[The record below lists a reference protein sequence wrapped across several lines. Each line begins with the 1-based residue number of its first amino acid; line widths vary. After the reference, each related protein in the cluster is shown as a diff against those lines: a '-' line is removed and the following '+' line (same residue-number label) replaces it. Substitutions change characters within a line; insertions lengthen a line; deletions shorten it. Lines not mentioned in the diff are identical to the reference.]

1 MPHLP
6 ISKINNMHP
15 TPTTL
20 TVMRTPANR
29 HQAGTQGEPQSISPT
44 RHRMGQGSAN
54 QRSNSS
60 PVRATQEPR
69 HKKGL
74 KRRANIKIGTININ
88 GLHTVTDNSHSFEK
102 WSEINATMRK
112 ERIAILAV
120 QETHLDEQ
128 STKAIHQA
136 LGKRLKIINSQ
147 LQDNPRTSAG
157 VAFVLN
163 KDLINTEKVEKYELI
178 KGKAIAIKLAWKS
191 NEETTLINVYA
202 PNRRS
207 DHKNFW
213 ERVEEERINKR
224 LRKPDFVLGDFNVT
238 EEPIDRIPARHD
250 SHGAVT
256 ALREFR
262 LSINVQDQWRHL
274 FPKAREY
281 TYRATVNEQQKK
293 SRLDRIYVSQSKTK
307 YTFDWKM
314 FLSSIPTDHWLVTV
328 KYAPQ
333 DAPYLGKGRWTWPLN
348 VLRDKK
354 IMDDVIKM
362 GLKLQEDINDLL
374 ASPNGRTDSNNPQT
388 MWKTFKTEMNAKV
401 AYEAKIKSYKRQT
414 KIRKLK
420 KDREETL
427 ANQDFEENGELQWHE
442 AILASEIEH
451 LERVSSQNNRERLK
465 AKIVWHGEKL
475 GGTWLNLSKPKKP
488 RDTILRLKTPNAPPN
503 KYEVRSDSNKMAE
516 LAKQYH
522 ESLQEVGLSE
532 DPNSSLNQKTEEI
545 LKEIPEAQKF
555 QNPETS
561 ALNEGLTKGVVEE
574 ALRLAKNGSA
584 TGLDGCPYELWKVL
598 KKRNDEAE
606 EEGKTGFDVIKILT
620 KVFQDVQLHG
630 IAPNTHFAD
639 GWMCLLYKKKD
650 RTLIENY
657 RPITLL
663 NSDYKLLTKAL
674 TLQLIEDIKKVIHK
688 DQAGFIP
695 GHSIFDHIRLTRIMT
710 NFAEISER
718 NGAIVALDQEKAY
731 DKITHPYL
739 WKTLEAF
746 KMPQL
751 FIKTVKGLYKNTWT
765 TVTINGELSSPY
777 KVKRGVRQGDPLSCF
792 LFDIGIE
799 PLACLVRNAREIK
812 GYEIPGV
819 EEKLAINLFADDT
832 VLYLSEQDS
841 YDKVIET
848 LDKWCEV
855 SGAKFNKEKTEI
867 ILIGSIAHRDRIT

>member
-1 MPHLP
+1 
-6 ISKINNMHP
+6 
-15 TPTTL
+15 
-20 TVMRTPANR
+20 
-29 HQAGTQGEPQSISPT
+29 
-44 RHRMGQGSAN
+44 
-54 QRSNSS
+54 
-60 PVRATQEPR
+60 
-69 HKKGL
+69 
-74 KRRANIKIGTININ
+74 
-88 GLHTVTDNSHSFEK
+88 
-102 WSEINATMRK
+102 
-112 ERIAILAV
+112 
-120 QETHLDEQ
+120 
-128 STKAIHQA
+128 
-136 LGKRLKIINSQ
+136 
-147 LQDNPRTSAG
+147 
-157 VAFVLN
+157 
-163 KDLINTEKVEKYELI
+163 
-178 KGKAIAIKLAWKS
+178 
-191 NEETTLINVYA
+191 
-202 PNRRS
+202 
-207 DHKNFW
+207 
-213 ERVEEERINKR
+213 
-224 LRKPDFVLGDFNVT
+224 
-238 EEPIDRIPARHD
+238 
-250 SHGAVT
+250 
-256 ALREFR
+256 
-262 LSINVQDQWRHL
+262 
-274 FPKAREY
+274 
-281 TYRATVNEQQKK
+281 
-293 SRLDRIYVSQSKTK
+293 
-307 YTFDWKM
+307 
-314 FLSSIPTDHWLVTV
+314 
-328 KYAPQ
+328 
-333 DAPYLGKGRWTWPLN
+333 
-348 VLRDKK
+348 
-354 IMDDVIKM
+354 
-362 GLKLQEDINDLL
+362 
-374 ASPNGRTDSNNPQT
+374 
-388 MWKTFKTEMNAKV
+388 MNAKV

-475 GGTWLNLSKPKKP
+475 GGTWLNLSKPKKL
-488 RDTILRLKTPNAPPN
+488 RDTIPRLKTPNAPPN
-503 KYEVRSDSNKMAE
+503 KYEVRSDSDKMAE

-561 ALNEGLTKGVVEE
+561 ALNEGLTKDVVKE

-606 EEGKTGFDVIKILT
+606 EEGKTSFDVIKILT

-630 IAPNTHFAD
+630 IAPNTHFVD

-695 GHSIFDHIRLTRIMT
+695 GRSIFDHIRLTRIMT

-751 FIKTVKGLYKNTWT
+751 FIKTAKGLYKNAWT
-765 TVTINGELSSPY
+765 IVAINGELSSPY

-792 LFDIGIE
+792 LFNIGIE